1 MFRYRMQALPF
12 LNRIRLRNMSDASKK
27 IKVVINIPKE
37 SIVMK
42 IEATPGSS
50 IKTLVD
56 ENDELRLHL
65 ECACDGNAQCSTCH
79 VLVDPI
85 YFKKLNDMEEA
96 EMDMIDLASDVTD
109 FSRLGCQLRLDQNC
123 DGIIFTIPENV
134 NNLF

>member
-1 MFRYRMQALPF
+1 
-12 LNRIRLRNMSDASKK
+12 
-27 IKVVINIPKE
+27 
-37 SIVMK
+37 MK